1 MYRKCRKS
9 VQKIYRNYIKSGG
22 NVMLDYKK
30 TEDMERMKA
39 EAVKRLKWPKIPG
52 LNEAFAKGIVMVS
65 DGTNGDVKLRNLT
78 IYEKYM
84 VTNFE
89 KIQHAIVYHTILTET
104 KFGKM
109 LSMLFVGKYEDEW
122 FMDEENFK
130 KSYTQVYVENL
141 DYPDCSEIGTIGI
154 ECTENG
160 IIRTY

>member
-1 MYRKCRKS
+1 
-9 VQKIYRNYIKSGG
+9 
-22 NVMLDYKK
+22 MLDYKK

-39 EAVKRLKWPKIPG
+39 EAVKRLKWLKIPE
-52 LNEAFAKGIVMVS
+52 LDEAFAKGIVMVS

-78 IYEKYM
+78 IYEKCM

-122 FMDEENFK
+122 SMDKEYFEY
-130 KSYTQVYVENL
+130 SCAQVYVENL

-154 ECTENG
+154 KCIDKG
-160 IIRTY
+160 IIRTF

>member
-1 MYRKCRKS
+1 
-9 VQKIYRNYIKSGG
+9 
-22 NVMLDYKK
+22 MLDYKK

-141 DYPDCSEIGTIGI
+141 DYPDCSEIGTII
-154 ECTENG
+154 ANRTVQCMRLFEENVPLEE
-160 IIRTY
+160 ITRFSEPQAAHMD

>member
-1 MYRKCRKS
+1 
-9 VQKIYRNYIKSGG
+9 
-22 NVMLDYKK
+22 MLDYKK

-39 EAVKRLKWPKIPG
+39 EAVKRLKWLKIPE
-52 LNEAFAKGIVMVS
+52 LDEAFAKGIVMVS

-78 IYEKYM
+78 IYEKCM

-122 FMDEENFK
+122 SMDKEYFEY
-130 KSYTQVYVENL
+130 SCAQVYVENL

-154 ECTENG
+154 KCTDKG
-160 IIRTY
+160 FIRTF

>member
-1 MYRKCRKS
+1 
-9 VQKIYRNYIKSGG
+9 
-22 NVMLDYKK
+22 MLDYKK
-30 TEDMERMKA
+30 TEDIERMKA
-39 EAVKRLKWPKIPG
+39 EAVKRLKWLKIPE
-52 LNEAFAKGIVMVS
+52 LDEAFAKGIVMVS

-122 FMDEENFK
+122 SMDKEYFEY
-130 KSYTQVYVENL
+130 SCAQVYVENL

-154 ECTENG
+154 KCTDKG
-160 IIRTY
+160 IIRTF

>member
-1 MYRKCRKS
+1 
-9 VQKIYRNYIKSGG
+9 
-22 NVMLDYKK
+22 MLDYKK

-39 EAVKRLKWPKIPG
+39 EAVKRLKWLKIPE
-52 LNEAFAKGIVMVS
+52 LDEAFAKGIVMVS

-78 IYEKYM
+78 IYEKCM

-122 FMDEENFK
+122 SMDKEYFD
-130 KSYTQVYVENL
+130 SSCAQVYVENL

-154 ECTENG
+154 KCTDKG
-160 IIRTY
+160 IIRTF